1 MDAMVFVKGGI
12 QENTQGRIDLFRRVK
27 ACGGT
32 GVILTDIKLG
42 IPAALALPSYRAR
55 LVSLLDEATS
65 LGLRV
70 VLGTLGVGWS
80 PDALW
85 VDPNLAEAQPV
96 ASTFEVSE
104 TGKALALAAPGLRLD
119 GSFSNGTAGWS
130 VVDKAGRIGMGAPYL
145 GAQAVRVG
153 PGARQA
159 VLSAVLPT
167 RAGAQYHVSWW
178 ARTDAFLGAAAVRVS
193 DTQGQLFWFDRN
205 VMPAQPT
212 QAWTRYDYAF
222 IARGPT
228 TLTIGVPGQSSGDV
242 WFDSVEIE
250 ETALINYVRR
260 AGAPLEL
267 RDQATG
273 QRFSEGLDFVITG
286 PFGGDSGTFRPW
298 HEPPKIK
305 VPAGSALVPRQRVE
319 LTYYATTPVYWN
331 GKTSQN
337 GVCLS
342 DPDALQWV
350 DDVAAGLAGLPAWGV
365 LAQYDELRHGF
376 TCGSCTGAG
385 FTTPGELLAWH
396 IARTFG
402 RLRESMPAARPVV
415 WSDMVGGHNARA
427 VGFHVDGSWAGC
439 EAGVPGDAVIL
450 NWERRSDPEA
460 IAALRSFAKRGLE
473 QWIAGYYDTGDGAAA
488 ARQERGWIEAASV
501 EVPAMVF
508 TTWRDDYREM
518 ESYIGEALR

>member
-1 MDAMVFVKGGI
+1 MVFVKGGI

-32 GVILTDIKLG
+32 GVILADIKLG
-42 IPAALALPSYRAR
+42 IPAALGLPSYRAR
-55 LVSLLDEATS
+55 LMSLFDEAAA

-70 VLGTLGVGWS
+70 ALGTLGVGWS
-80 PDALW
+80 PDAMW

-96 ASTFEVSE
+96 ASTFEVIE
-104 TGKALALAAPGLRLD
+104 TGKALVLVAPGLRLN

-130 VVDKAGRIGMGAPYL
+130 VVDKAGRIGMDTPHL
-145 GAQAVRVG
+145 GVQAVRVG
-153 PGARQA
+153 PGARTA

-178 ARTDAFLGAAAVRVS
+178 ARSDAFIGAAAVRVS
-193 DTQGQLFWFDRN
+193 DTLGQLFWFDRN
-205 VMPAQPT
+205 VVPIQPT
-212 QAWTRYDYAF
+212 QPWTRYDITF

-228 TLTIGVPGQSSGDV
+228 TLTVGVPGQSGGDV
-242 WFDSVEIE
+242 WFESVEIE
-250 ETALINYVRR
+250 ETALINTVRR
-260 AGAPLEL
+260 GGTPLEL
-267 RDQATG
+267 HDPVTG
-273 QRFSEGLDFVITG
+273 QRFAEGLDFAITG
-286 PFGGDSGTFRPW
+286 PSGGAGGTFRPW
-298 HEPPKIK
+298 HEPPTIK
-305 VPAGSALVPRQRVE
+305 VLAGSALVPRQRVE
-319 LTYYATTPVYWN
+319 LTYHATTPVYWN
-331 GKTSQN
+331 GRTSQN

-342 DPDALQWV
+342 DPDALRWV
-350 DDVAAGLAGLPAWGV
+350 DDVIAKLVGLPAWGV

-376 TCGSCTGAG
+376 TCSSCTGAG

-402 RLRESMPAARPVV
+402 QLRGALPAARQMI

-439 EAGVPGDAVIL
+439 EAGVPEDAVIL

-460 IAALRSFAKRGLE
+460 IAALRYFAGRGLE

-488 ARQERGWIEAASV
+488 ARQERGWIEAAGV

-518 ESYIGEALR
+518 ESYIGEVLK